1 MVSPS
6 DISKFFEPIVP
17 YINWI
22 ILIITPFYIAIGE
35 FFSTIAIAFI
45 SVLPSDSYV
54 LAIIVMIIFIGLGL
68 LFGIKPDLVA
78 EIFKK
83 KTANEKWS

>member
-22 ILIITPFYIAIGE
+22 ILFITPIYIAIGE
-35 FFSTIAIAFI
+35 FFSKIAIAFI
-45 SVLPSDSYV
+45 SVLPSDSLV
-54 LAIIVMIIFIGLGL
+54 LPIIVMIIFIGLGV
-68 LFGIKPDLVA
+68 LFGIKPDIL
-78 EIFKK
+78 EGIFKK
-83 KTANEKWS
+83 NSEN

>member
-6 DISKFFEPIVP
+6 DISKFFDPIVP
-17 YINWI
+17 LIQWI
-22 ILIITPFYIAIGE
+22 ILFITPIYIAIGA

-45 SVLPSDSYV
+45 SVLPTDSLV
-54 LAIIVMIIFIGLGL
+54 LPIILMIIFIGLGV
-68 LFGIKPDLVA
+68 LFGIKPDILA

-83 KTANEKWS
+83 KTDNEE

>member
-6 DISKFFEPIVP
+6 DISKFFEPIIP

-22 ILIITPFYIAIGE
+22 ILFITPIYIEIGE

-45 SVLPSDSYV
+45 SVLPSDSY
-54 LAIIVMIIFIGLGL
+54 AITIIVMIIFIGLGV
-68 LFGIKPDLVA
+68 LFGIKPDIMA
-78 EIFKK
+78 SIFKK
-83 KTANEKWS
+83 KSKN